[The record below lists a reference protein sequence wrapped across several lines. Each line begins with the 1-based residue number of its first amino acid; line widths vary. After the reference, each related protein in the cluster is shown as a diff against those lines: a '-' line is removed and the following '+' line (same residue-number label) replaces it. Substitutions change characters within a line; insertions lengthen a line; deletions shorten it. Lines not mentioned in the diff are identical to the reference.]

1 MTQLDLLV
9 IRARDPEALARF
21 YTLLGVTFKEE
32 QHGSGPKH
40 FAGDL
45 GGAVL
50 EIYPLVREQQRT
62 TGTRLGFRVSS
73 LRHVLDAVSALGAQH
88 VLRDAEATESGQ
100 RAIVVDPEG
109 HEIHLVE
116 LAPGWRHGIEEGEL
130 ATARGSGSRPS
141 QEHK

>member
-1 MTQLDLLV
+1 MTQLDLIV

-21 YTLLGVTFKEE
+21 YALLGVTFKEE

-40 FAGDL
+40 FACDL
-45 GGAVL
+45 GGPVL

-73 LRHVLDAVSALGAQH
+73 LRHVLDAISALGAEH
-88 VLRDAEATESGQ
+88 VLRDAEATKSGQ
-100 RAIVVDPEG
+100 RAVVVDPEG

-116 LAPGWRHGIEEGEL
+116 MAAGRRDGRKEAHDED
-130 ATARGSGSRPS
+130 A
-141 QEHK
+141 

>member
-40 FAGDL
+40 FACDL
-45 GGAVL
+45 GGSVL

-62 TGTRLGFRVSS
+62 TATRLGFRVSS
-73 LRHVLDAVSALGAQH
+73 LRHVLDAVSAFGAQH

-100 RAIVVDPEG
+100 RAVVVDPEG

-116 LAPGWRHGIEEGEL
+116 VAPGWRDGIEESEL
-130 ATARGSGSRPS
+130 ATAKGSGSRPP
-141 QEHK
+141 QKRK